1 MIAAQLLA
9 YYFTELKDD
18 QVKKVSPSRAAA
30 PRSGRGIAFRHPPA
44 AAAAASILLRPAF
57 PRPALVGL
65 QGVGERLRPLI
76 LPGII
81 SVCMCVQRRGK
92 TPEIGLLAAVSL
104 KRAVDVRWA
113 PGPCGVVA
121 VLGPGGLTA
130 GPVWKGL
137 SAVGGGMITEMV
149 GR

>member
-30 PRSGRGIAFRHPPA
+30 QRSGRGIAFRHPP

-81 SVCMCVQRRGK
+81 SVCVC
-92 TPEIGLLAAVSL
+92 PEEGE
-104 KRAVDVRWA
+104 D
-113 PGPCGVVA
+113 P
-121 VLGPGGLTA
+121 
-130 GPVWKGL
+130 
-137 SAVGGGMITEMV
+137 
-149 GR
+149 

>member
-81 SVCMCVQRRGK
+81 SVCVCVC
-92 TPEIGLLAAVSL
+92 PEEGE
-104 KRAVDVRWA
+104 D
-113 PGPCGVVA
+113 P
-121 VLGPGGLTA
+121 
-130 GPVWKGL
+130 
-137 SAVGGGMITEMV
+137 
-149 GR
+149 